1 MKLSR
6 SLALSGS
13 YPVQSA
19 VCYPMPCPSAPAKAL
34 SSARYFSLRPPS
46 YGSSDAD
53 VVLIPEHDHLRRR
66 RVEHT
71 LALDTKRLSAR
82 DTWSGARMAVDAAA
96 ERSLERA
103 Q

>member
-1 MKLSR
+1 LPGEIGGLLSH
-6 SLALSGS
+6 AL
-13 YPVQSA
+13 
-19 VCYPMPCPSAPAKAL
+19 PA
-34 SSARYFSLRPPS
+34 SARDSATTGSLFFAAAAT

-71 LALDTKRLSAR
+71 LALDAKRLSAR
-82 DTWSGARMAVDAAA
+82 DTWSGACMAVDAAA
-96 ERSLERA
+96 ERSLERT